1 MSDLTRAR
9 ANIRRAAR
17 EQSNPKRV
25 RFNRAD
31 YDILMADYLRMAI
44 SEAAAE
50 RQTPID
56 NMINA
61 AVVLTIMPLLVA
73 AGWFLRS

>member
-1 MSDLTRAR
+1 MSNLTRAR

-17 EQSNPKRV
+17 EQRDPKRV
-25 RFNRAD
+25 RLFRSD
-31 YDILMADYLRMAI
+31 FDLLMADYLRMAI
-44 SEAAAE
+44 SEATAE

-56 NMINA
+56 HMIDA
-61 AVVLTIMPLLVA
+61 AVILTIMPLLVA